1 MELSFIKTENGY
13 VSEFKVESDFN
24 LHVETED
31 NGAIE
36 LHQTSVEG
44 ANYDKVERLNS
55 NYHDRVVD
63 KTIIV
68 PLPPMWLKI
77 TSTTRPTLAIVTSN
91 GEITEGGVETIL
103 NTPV

>member
-24 LHVETED
+24 LHIETED
-31 NGAIE
+31 KGAIE

-77 TSTTRPTLAIVTSN
+77 TSTSLPTLAVVTSN
-91 GEITEGGVETIL
+91 GEISNDGIIKLL